1 MQSMPS
7 FTPSPP
13 ATPPA
18 TPVGRALVAFPS
30 PEQAGAVG
38 GLLARLGFAIDKL
51 DAADDKLIRLQQGD
65 YDVVATA
72 RNGVP
77 EDRNPY
83 RLVQLLPPEVRRR
96 LFLLLV
102 GDDLQTGEGQQA
114 FALLAD
120 LVVNTKDAPQT
131 DRLLLQALHER
142 RRLFQTFWDVED
154 RKAEGKL

>member
-1 MQSMPS
+1 MPT

-18 TPVGRALVAFPS
+18 TPVGRALIAFPS
-30 PEQAGAVG
+30 AELTGAVNG
-38 GLLARLGFAIDKL
+38 MLVRLGFAVDQL
-51 DAADDKLIRLQQGD
+51 DASDDKLIRLQAGD

-77 EDRNPY
+77 EERNPY
-83 RLVQLLPPEVRRR
+83 RLVQLLPPEIRRR

-102 GDDLQTGEGQQA
+102 GDDLQSGEGSQA

-120 LVVNTKDAPQT
+120 LVVSSKDAGQAE
-131 DRLLLQALHER
+131 RLVLQALHER

-154 RKAEGKL
+154 RKAEGRL